1 MAGAAPDA
9 ADPFAQESAQP
20 MSYDGLWS
28 EERVEYLRGAVD
40 AGGFRVG

>member
-28 EERVEYLRGAVD
+28 EWVEYLRGAVD